1 MMKIFAG
8 RIILCFTLAI
18 GLFTQGF
25 SQKTAILCKTLIDG
39 TGKTI
44 SDAAIIVEGTR
55 IVSIEKKT
63 SIPKGATIVDLGTYT
78 VLPGMIDAH
87 AHPLISADDYQNVHL
102 RGSSASKALA
112 GLKRCQ
118 EL

>member
-1 MMKIFAG
+1 MQTILA
-8 RIILCFTLAI
+8 RTIILYLILTTGI
-18 GLFTQGF
+18 FTQGL

-44 SDAAIIVEGTR
+44 SDAAIIVEGDR

-63 SIPKGATIVDLGTYT
+63 NIPKGVAIIDLGTYT

-112 GLKRCQ
+112 GLK
-118 EL
+118 